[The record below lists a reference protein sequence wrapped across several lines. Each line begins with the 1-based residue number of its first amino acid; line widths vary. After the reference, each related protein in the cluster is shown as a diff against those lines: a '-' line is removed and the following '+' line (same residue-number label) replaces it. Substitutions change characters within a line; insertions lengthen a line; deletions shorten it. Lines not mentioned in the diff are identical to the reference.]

1 MRMNMPKEDYS
12 SLASM
17 SDEEIRIA
25 EMLHEE
31 GKAIAGLVTI
41 VGAFA
46 FFAVVGLGYL

>member
-1 MRMNMPKEDYS
+1 MT
-12 SLASM
+12 
-17 SDEEIRIA
+17 DEEVRIA

-46 FFAVVGLGYL
+46 FFAMVGLGYL

>member
-1 MRMNMPKEDYS
+1 MT
-12 SLASM
+12 
-17 SDEEIRIA
+17 DEEIRIA

-46 FFAVVGLGYL
+46 FFGMVGLGYL

>member
-1 MRMNMPKEDYS
+1 MT
-12 SLASM
+12 
-17 SDEEIRIA
+17 DEEIRIA

-46 FFAVVGLGYL
+46 FFAMVGLSYL

>member
-1 MRMNMPKEDYS
+1 MGRVSEMNE
-12 SLASM
+12 
-17 SDEEIRIA
+17 EEIRIA

>member
-1 MRMNMPKEDYS
+1 MLLIKKFNEVKGVI
-12 SLASM
+12 M
-17 SDEEIRIA
+17 SEEEIRIA

>member
-1 MRMNMPKEDYS
+1 MRMNMPKEKYRR
-12 SLASM
+12 LASM
-17 SDEEIRIA
+17 TDEEVRIA

-46 FFAVVGLGYL
+46 FFAVYGFGYL